1 MLVEHSRGLGFDGD
15 APFFLYLQLVEV
27 LSPVALLD
35 GAGELQQPVGERG
48 LAVVDVRDDGE
59 VPDPLRR
66 VLPQLRRRHAGA
78 GAVVRRRLGG
88 QEALGEHDRPG
99 GAAAW
104 SIHADGAA
112 GGPPERGGA
121 GHAEPRGGAARRGLG
136 F

>member
-1 MLVEHSRGLGFDGD
+1 M
-15 APFFLYLQLVEV
+15 
-27 LSPVALLD
+27 ALLD

-78 GAVVRRRLGG
+78 GAVLRRRLGG

-99 GAAAW
+99 GGGGVCQL
-104 SIHADGAA
+104 ADGAA

-121 GHAEPRGGAARRGLG
+121 GHAEPRGGGG
-136 F
+136 

>member
-27 LSPVALLD
+27 LSPMALLD

-78 GAVVRRRLGG
+78 GAVLRRRLGG
-88 QEALGEHDRPG
+88 QEALGEHERTG
-99 GAAAW
+99 GGGGVGQL
-104 SIHADGAA
+104 ADGAA

-121 GHAEPRGGAARRGLG
+121 GHAEPRGGGG
-136 F
+136 